1 MIKSN
6 LETVEIEGDRAIIMA
21 EFFGILRSLKKALG
35 EENYNR
41 VLNDVNKSEQLNHDI
56 KALNPTQKEH
66 VHEILEIILKGMENR

>member
-6 LETVEIEGDRAIIMA
+6 LGTVEIEGDRAIIMA